1 MIKQISIILAA
12 FIIFLSCD
20 WPFNTETTGDE
31 MFKLTVEHNI
41 DRVLLP
47 GKVYLNWTEITVEN
61 FVLYRI
67 EKIRPKD
74 STWTLVDELTDP
86 FQLSYVD
93 TIRDDDDLTYR
104 VGIVDVDDFVKWAEK
119 EILIPK
125 TTSVIVP
132 IEFKK
137 IQDAV
142 ESELLDD
149 GDEIIVKEGEY
160 VEKMALHY
168 KDILIT
174 SESGFLNTIIRADSS
189 YAFSTINM
197 SSGVINGFT
206 IKEAFASQGSGGGV
220 FLTGNGIIR
229 NCLIIGNY
237 TSYVGGGLYVGH
249 NGSIYNSIIYNNY
262 SNRGGN
268 GIFINSGDGEIIN
281 NTFIDND
288 IVFTGDCK
296 EIVFRN
302 NIFHNVN
309 PAIIPYNDMDNYNF
323 TVDYSLFNYDIEV
336 GTNNIIGDPEIV
348 DYYEFKLSNS
358 SLCIDAGHP
367 DEKYNDVNGTRNDIG
382 SYGGPSLQN

>member
-1 MIKQISIILAA
+1 MTKQIIIILAA

-142 ESELLDD
+142 ESR
-149 GDEIIVKEGEY
+149 
-160 VEKMALHY
+160 
-168 KDILIT
+168 T
-174 SESGFLNTIIRADSS
+174 S
-189 YAFSTINM
+189 
-197 SSGVINGFT
+197 
-206 IKEAFASQGSGGGV
+206 
-220 FLTGNGIIR
+220 
-229 NCLIIGNY
+229 
-237 TSYVGGGLYVGH
+237 
-249 NGSIYNSIIYNNY
+249 
-262 SNRGGN
+262 
-268 GIFINSGDGEIIN
+268 
-281 NTFIDND
+281 
-288 IVFTGDCK
+288 
-296 EIVFRN
+296 
-302 NIFHNVN
+302 
-309 PAIIPYNDMDNYNF
+309 
-323 TVDYSLFNYDIEV
+323 
-336 GTNNIIGDPEIV
+336 
-348 DYYEFKLSNS
+348 
-358 SLCIDAGHP
+358 
-367 DEKYNDVNGTRNDIG
+367 
-382 SYGGPSLQN
+382 